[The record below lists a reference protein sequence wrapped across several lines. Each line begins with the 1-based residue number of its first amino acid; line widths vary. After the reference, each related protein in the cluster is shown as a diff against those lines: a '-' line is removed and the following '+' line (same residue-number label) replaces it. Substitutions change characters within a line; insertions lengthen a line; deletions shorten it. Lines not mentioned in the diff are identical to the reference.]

1 MNPSPWSLRALLSP
15 VATRLLIYGTNPMD
29 LEAILARVE
38 GKPVL
43 NAKMLET
50 RWLAEW
56 ERQGAQW
63 RERAEAAREGG
74 HVSTR
79 STCLF
84 HAATCGLAR
93 YLVNTSDIGVRR
105 AVYADCARGYRA
117 YLESAFRFEEL
128 RVPCPGGETLPALLH
143 LPAGEGPHPCVAVL
157 AGLGSCKEEMHTIAR
172 ALVERGIAALV
183 PDMPGSG
190 AALFDE
196 GVPCTRA
203 ALESA
208 TRGLADAMAS
218 HPLLDGSRLGVSGL
232 CMGGGYAFR
241 AAALEG
247 RFRFAAT
254 LFPLFIPMVDNSRIP
269 SWMRSGAW
277 VDFQTGGV
285 GTDAFIASMGPGEDD
300 TPRVPFLVVHG
311 RHDNWMTWEAA
322 RSLLERVAHPRRD
335 LVTIEDEPALTGGS
349 PTTHAMPVG
358 ERMHWAV
365 PMMADWAS
373 DRIAELSSR

>member
-1 MNPSPWSLRALLSP
+1 MTPSSWSLRSLLSP
-15 VATRLLIYGTNPMD
+15 VATRLLIYGVNPMD
-29 LEAILARVE
+29 LEAILSRLE

-43 NAKMLET
+43 NAKMLES

-56 ERQGAQW
+56 ERQASLW
-63 RERAEAAREGG
+63 ADRAAVARAGG
-74 HVSTR
+74 HGATV

-93 YLVNTSDIGVRR
+93 YLVNTSDIEVRR
-105 AVYADCARGYRA
+105 RVYADYAGAYRA
-117 YLESAFRFEEL
+117 YLDAAARVEDL
-128 RVPCPGGETLPALLH
+128 RVACPGGEALPAQLH
-143 LPAGEGPHPCVAVL
+143 LPAGDGPHPCVAVL
-157 AGLGSCKEEMHTIAR
+157 AGLGSCKEEMNTIAR
-172 ALVERGIAALV
+172 ALVERGIAAFV

-196 GVPCTRA
+196 GIPCARSA
-203 ALESA
+203 IESA
-208 TRGLADAMAS
+208 IGGIADAMAS

-241 AAALEG
+241 AAALEP

-269 SWMRSGAW
+269 QWMRAGAW
-277 VDFQTGGV
+277 VEFQTGGA
-285 GTDAFIASMGPGEDD
+285 GTDAFIASMGPAPTDV
-300 TPRVPFLVVHG
+300 PKVPFLVVHG

-322 RSLLERVAHPRRD
+322 KSLLDRVDNSRRD

-358 ERMHWAV
+358 EQMHWAV

-373 DRIAELSSR
+373 ERVAELPAR